1 MVFVVLTGYL
11 RWRILS
17 LVIVLWKLAK
27 PAGAGGGYESLS
39 LFLFYEMLER
49 V

>member
-1 MVFVVLTGYL
+1 MAYTEFSDRSVETCEAC
-11 RWRILS
+11 RR
-17 LVIVLWKLAK
+17 
-27 PAGAGGGYESLS
+27 GGGYESLS

>member
-1 MVFVVLTGYL
+1 MTYTEFSDRSVETCEACRRG
-11 RWRILS
+11 
-17 LVIVLWKLAK
+17 
-27 PAGAGGGYESLS
+27 GGGYESLS